1 MNKRLTGTIFCCT
14 GLIPICTWYMSAAVY
29 GSNPHINNSSHFQML
44 LDSVGYILLLLSI
57 LFLTAG
63 ITYLVIAEKESK
75 NNRSE

>member
-1 MNKRLTGTIFCCT
+1 MNKRLIGTIFCCT
-14 GLIPICTWYMSAAVY
+14 GLIPICTWYISAAIY
-29 GSNPHINNSSHFQML
+29 GANSNHHGPYHFRML

-63 ITYLVIAEKESK
+63 ITYLVLAEKESK